1 MENAGV
7 KRWMWP
13 AATAVLAVLLLAGL
27 LGYLPF
33 QRVRLGV
40 IDISRIVNESARAK
54 RYQEQLNRRYEEL
67 VSALKQE
74 KDPQELQRKREAAY
88 AEYQRFKEQLEQ
100 KLNRE
105 VDAAVRQ
112 VARRRRLTAVLFK
125 ESVRYGGEEI
135 TDEVISLLK

>member
-1 MENAGV
+1 MR
-7 KRWMWP
+7 RWIWP
-13 AATAVLAVLLLAGL
+13 AATAVLAVLLLAGF

-40 IDISRIVNESARAK
+40 IDISRIVNESALAK

-74 KDPQELQRKREAAY
+74 KDPQELQKKREAAY

-105 VDAAVRQ
+105 VDAAVKQ
-112 VARRRRLTAVLFK
+112 VAERRRLAAVLFK